1 MLATKLQPRRS
12 HRSAGGFSLIE
23 LLIVVAIIL
32 VIAAIA
38 IPNYLRSRMA
48 ANEAA
53 AVQSLRNINTAQVV
67 YSTTYGIGFSAQLSH
82 LAPTPGNPLAT
93 SPTNAGLID
102 DVLASGAKSGYTFT
116 YNAADADGD
125 GRNEGFTVTAAPA
138 SVGSTGQRRFF
149 TDQSGVIRSN
159 LNGAADVNS
168 TPIG

>member
-1 MLATKLQPRRS
+1 MLFKGVPTERRG
-12 HRSAGGFSLIE
+12 RAAGFSLIE

-67 YSTTYGIGFSAQLSH
+67 YSTTYGIGFSAQLAH
-82 LAPTPGNPLAT
+82 LAPTPGSPLVT

-102 DVLASGAKSGYTFT
+102 DVLASGAKSGYTFV
-116 YNAADADGD
+116 YAATDADGD
-125 GRNEGFTVTAAPA
+125 GRNESFTITAAP
-138 SVGSTGQRRFF
+138 SNVGSTGQRRFF
-149 TDQSGVIRSN
+149 TDQSGVIRANVS
-159 LNGAADVNS
+159 GAADVNS
-168 TPIG
+168 TPIA